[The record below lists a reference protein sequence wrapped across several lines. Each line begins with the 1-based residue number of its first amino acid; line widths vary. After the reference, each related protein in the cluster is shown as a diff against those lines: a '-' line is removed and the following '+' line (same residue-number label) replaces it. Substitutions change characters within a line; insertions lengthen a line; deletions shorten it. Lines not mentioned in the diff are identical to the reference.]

1 MHLFIAISIVKK
13 KNLVLNK
20 VLLPKLFGYYKFM
33 KFDRNILISKHFFRP
48 INFVE
53 LFLILKLFKTEIKL
67 FCKKFFDNCFIVFH
81 SK

>member
-1 MHLFIAISIVKK
+1 
-13 KNLVLNK
+13 
-20 VLLPKLFGYYKFM
+20 M
-33 KFDRNILISKHFFRP
+33 KFDRNILILKHFFRP

-67 FCKKFFDNCFIVFH
+67 FRKKFFDNCFIVFH